1 AEAMIKNPELKLNVL
16 GHITGDEELAARGEE
31 MHLDLASRRIDAVT
45 DYLSSHGIS
54 KDRFDKDIKNTSD
67 PESTEGTLVGK
78 AQNRRV
84 GFETM

>member
-1 AEAMIKNPELKLNVL
+1 MTGLNHFEAANTIRN
-16 GHITGDEELAARGEE
+16 ITVIF
-31 MHLDLASRRIDAVT
+31 SKRIDAVT